1 MTRHGDRIAGW
12 LGASASLAWC
22 AYHID
27 TLRGPWSFQAL
38 VFYALQIQVA
48 VLFVRRRDPLAA
60 CTRPG
65 MWLICGASL
74 IGVGLFDFS
83 ARSAGAPGAVADGL
97 TLAGGALAILG
108 FAALGQGFG
117 VLPAFRQLASSG
129 PYSVVRHPVYAGYL
143 LMDGGILLA
152 YPRAVNLAVVACNAG
167 LLVARIQTEEQ
178 VCAALAPYRGY
189 MARVRYR
196 LIPGVY

>member
-1 MTRHGDRIAGW
+1 MTRYGDRLAGL

-27 TLRGPWSFQAL
+27 TTRGPWSFQAIL
-38 VFYALQIQVA
+38 FYALQIQVA

-60 CTRPG
+60 CTRLS

-74 IGVGLFDFS
+74 VGVVLFDFS
-83 ARSAGAPGAVADGL
+83 APSEGASGAVADGL
-97 TLAGGALAILG
+97 TLAGGTLTILG
-108 FAALGQGFG
+108 FATLGKGFG

-129 PYSVVRHPVYAGYL
+129 PYAVVRHPVYAGYL
-143 LMDGGILLA
+143 LMDCGILLA
-152 YPRAVNLAVVACNAG
+152 NRQAVNLAVVACNAS
-167 LLVARIQTEEQ
+167 LLVARIQKEEQ
-178 VCAALAPYRGY
+178 VCAALGPYRDY

-196 LIPGVY
+196 LIPGIY